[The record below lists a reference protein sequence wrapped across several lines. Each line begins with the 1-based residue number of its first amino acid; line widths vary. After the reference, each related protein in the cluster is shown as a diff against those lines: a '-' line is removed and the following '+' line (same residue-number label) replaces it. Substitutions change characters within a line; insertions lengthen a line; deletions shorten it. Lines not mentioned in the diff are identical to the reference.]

1 MGEIERALRTI
12 EMTGASATSDAGMK
26 KVLAIVPLL
35 ARILKKCAIEFKD
48 IPVEDIEKKY
58 IDPERIHI
66 ADVPVERDLTNTVD
80 VKSVRRLDTVDNS
93 INEGTI
99 VYDIIFY
106 VNAPGLDDK
115 EIGLYVNIEGQAKN
129 YPGYELETRGIFY
142 AARRFCSQKTTETE
156 KIDYSKLEK
165 VYSIWVCVGDVKN
178 EKAGTITQYS
188 IEKKD
193 IIGHLEQDRSIYDK
207 MTVIMIRVNDR
218 MHSDDTLLT
227 GLKEIFSN
235 ETTLDMKLQAFRDM
249 GIEVTDEIRKD
260 VNEMCNYGDYI
271 ASINLEKGE
280 LKGEMKTYFL
290 LVQDGDISLE
300 RAAERKGMNK
310 EAFIDEMKKAGY
322 KVPAMV

>member
-66 ADVPVERDLTNTVD
+66 ADVPVEKDLTNTVD
-80 VKSVRRLDTVDNS
+80 VKSIRRLDTVDNS

-106 VNAPGLDDK
+106 VNAPGLDGK
-115 EIGLYVNIEGQAKN
+115 EIGLYINVEGQAKN

>member
-66 ADVPVERDLTNTVD
+66 ADVPVEKDLTNTVD
-80 VKSVRRLDTVDNS
+80 VKSIRRLDTVDNS

-106 VNAPGLDDK
+106 VNAPGLDGK
-115 EIGLYVNIEGQAKN
+115 EIGLYINVEGQAKN
-129 YPGYELETRGIFY
+129 YPGYELETRGLFY